1 MVVWVYFI
9 PSMTNGWWATAGE
22 IWTILAWPQSLLK
35 AWRQASPLLCL
46 RKISFFRCS
55 SGQSLCSRRF
65 SPAPKS
71 MSWDGSR
78 GKWKFAG
85 EFAPDLKYN
94 CSSKCGEKLQITLK
108 TLYIVL
114 YLMFPSLWRWEN
126 LASFLLV
133 VSLYVFFSF
142 SGQIKVK
149 LSSGSKNPGLLN
161 Q

>member
-22 IWTILAWPQSLLK
+22 IRTILAWPQSLLK

-46 RKISFFRCS
+46 RKISSFRCS

-65 SPAPKS
+65 SPALKS

-78 GKWKFAG
+78 GKWSLL
-85 EFAPDLKYN
+85 ESLLQTWN
-94 CSSKCGEKLQITLK
+94 TSRSSKCGEKLQITLK

-142 SGQIKVK
+142 SGQIKVN
-149 LSSGSKNPGLLN
+149 LSSGSENPGLLN